1 MKITR
6 KRKRGKENGPS
17 LRGLEALIVILSGA
31 LVAILSI
38 YTGLHLPLQYP
49 ASVATTQQNAPYQ
62 LTISEIMGTAWNSTV
77 AQPQFSIMGP
87 NGLEPASNIRLPAHT
102 LIQLTIISYD
112 TPTAGS
118 PDQEGKVTGTVG
130 GTVYLINGT
139 TAMGTDVSERWGRN
153 VTSVPGNML
162 AHTFTIPQLGINI
175 PVVGGDTVIA
185 YFYLD
190 QAGTFQWVCLT
201 PCGFG
206 PTEMQG
212 AMSTSGWKDKSQ
224 SLEMILQPNE

>member
-1 MKITR
+1 MK
-6 KRKRGKENGPS
+6 KRKRVRKSENGPS

-62 LTISEIMGTAWNSTV
+62 LTISEIMDTAWNSTV

-130 GTVYLINGT
+130 GTVYVINGT
-139 TAMGTDVSERWGRN
+139 TAMGTDVNQLWGRN

-206 PTEMQG
+206 PSGMQG
-212 AMSTSGWKDKSQ
+212 AMSKSGWMEGQ
-224 SLEMILQPNE
+224 VTVY